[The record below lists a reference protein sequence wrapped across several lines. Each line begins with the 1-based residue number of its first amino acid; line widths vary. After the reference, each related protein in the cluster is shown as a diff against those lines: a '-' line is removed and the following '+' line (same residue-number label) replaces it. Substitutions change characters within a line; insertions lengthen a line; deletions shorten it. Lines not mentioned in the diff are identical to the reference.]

1 MPANSDAGI
10 YAFPADLMNENQS
23 HYILFDIFSE
33 EAASLGGGTRNGS
46 TTQNSSVQQVRQER
60 AANRP
65 NTGAG
70 SARGSS
76 TGGAQSQDARNER
89 RKRAREGG
97 LGGAGSSIA
106 NYKNE
111 TVTNTRMSKAYKKN
125 QDSIILPM
133 PQNLTV
139 SDGWNWEM
147 VSFKRTLAGEALG
160 AIEGDSAVSAQVMN
174 KVGGAIGNF
183 VTENSDRLFEAQ
195 NRTAFNPRKEA
206 LFSEPNAR
214 NITIEY
220 DFAPKN
226 QGESEALRDIIG
238 LFKIHAAPKRIEGS
252 TTLMAYPSE
261 FLLTFCGGN
270 GENQFVAKFGRCALK
285 SIQTSYTNAGVA
297 SFFKDTDAPTH
308 QKITLEFGELELL
321 DRDHYKDGY

>member
-1 MPANSDAGI
+1 MTANSDAGI
-10 YAFPADLMNENQS
+10 YAFPQDLMNDDQG

-33 EAASLGGGTRNGS
+33 EAASLGGSSRSVSSPGQSSIDSVRN
-46 TTQNSSVQQVRQER
+46 ER
-60 AANRP
+60 AQGRP
-65 NTGAG
+65 RTGAG
-70 SARGSS
+70 STRAEDSNADAITRRR
-76 TGGAQSQDARNER
+76 QS
-89 RKRAREGG
+89 AREGG

-106 NYKNE
+106 NYASE
-111 TVTNTRMSKAYKKN
+111 TVSNTRMSKAYKRN
-125 QDSIILPM
+125 EDSVILPM
-133 PQNLTV
+133 PQNLTI

-147 VSFKRTLAGEALG
+147 TSFKRTLAGEALG
-160 AIEGDSAVSAQVMN
+160 AVTEGDSALAAQAVN

-183 VTENSDRLFEAQ
+183 VTENADKLFQAQ

-206 LFSEPNAR
+206 LFSEPNSR
-214 NITIEY
+214 NITLEY
-220 DFAPKN
+220 DFAPRN

-238 LFKIHAAPKRIEGS
+238 LFKVHAAPKRIEGS

-261 FLLTFCGGN
+261 FLLTFSGTQ

-297 SFFKDTDAPTH
+297 SFHKGTDAPTH

>member
-1 MPANSDAGI
+1 MTANSDAGI
-10 YAFPADLMNENQS
+10 YAFPADLMNDNQS
-23 HYILFDIFSE
+23 HYILFEIFSE
-33 EAASLGGGTRNGS
+33 EAASLGGGSRNGTS
-46 TTQNSSVQQVRQER
+46 AQNSGVQSVQQER

-65 NTGAG
+65 NSGPG
-70 SARGSS
+70 SAIGGDADADAITRRRQS
-76 TGGAQSQDARNER
+76 TRQGGAS
-89 RKRAREGG
+89 G
-97 LGGAGSSIA
+97 LGSSIA
-106 NYKNE
+106 NAANQ
-111 TVTNTRMSKAYKKN
+111 VVSNTRMSKAFKKN
-125 QDSIILPM
+125 EDSVILPM
-133 PQNLTV
+133 PQNLTI

-147 VSFKRTLAGEALG
+147 VSFKRTLAGEAVG
-160 AIEGDSAVSAQVMN
+160 AITEGDSATSAQIMN

-220 DFAPKN
+220 DFAPRN
-226 QGESEALRDIIG
+226 AGESEALRDILG

-261 FLLTFCGGN
+261 FLITFCGSQ
-270 GENQFVAKFGRCALK
+270 GENQFMAKFGRCALK
-285 SIQTSYTNAGVA
+285 SVQTSYTNAGVA

-321 DRDHYKDGY
+321 DREHYKDGY

>member
-1 MPANSDAGI
+1 MTANSDAGI
-10 YAFPADLMNENQS
+10 YAFPADLMNEDQG

-33 EAASLGGGTRNGS
+33 EAASLGGGSRSVS
-46 TTQNSSVQQVRQER
+46 TPQNSSLASVRQER

-70 SARGSS
+70 SARG
-76 TGGAQSQDARNER
+76 GGDGDTQTRRRQS
-89 RKRAREGG
+89 AREGG
-97 LGGAGSSIA
+97 IAGAGSSIA
-106 NYKNE
+106 NYASE
-111 TVTNTRMSKAYKKN
+111 SVSNTRMSKAFKKN

-160 AIEGDSAVSAQVMN
+160 AVTEGDSALAAQAVN

-183 VTENSDRLFEAQ
+183 VTENADRLFEAQ

-220 DFAPKN
+220 DFAPRN
-226 QGESEALRDIIG
+226 VGESEALRDIIG

-261 FLLTFCGGN
+261 FLLTFCGTQ

-285 SIQTSYTNAGVA
+285 SIQTSYSNAGVA
-297 SFFKDTDAPTH
+297 SFHKGTDAPTH